1 MKEKIGEVVL
11 FNLLF
16 IMIVHFCIING
27 QSLLEDPV
35 SFERKNSI
43 KEKTLDIPEV
53 HFNSGY
59 SAYSNKNFERAKK
72 DFEVASQTDSENL
85 KSMSYYNLGNTLHS
99 QGELEESLLAFRKA
113 IELNPNDLDSKFNYE
128 LTKRL
133 LQKSQ
138 KEQSQ
143 QQQSDEEKKDQQK
156 EESEKQSGQ
165 DKQEASNDNNS
176 QQQEPQ
182 EQEPEYDSKKPNAE
196 VTLDALKAD
205 EENLMKRK
213 LDNAKLKILD
223 KDW

>member
-1 MKEKIGEVVL
+1 L

-16 IMIVHFCIING
+16 IVIVLFCIING

-59 SAYSNKNFERAKK
+59 SAYSNKNFEKAQK